1 MKLQPNAMVQATPSL
16 SQQAQA
22 MLDTMQIGVTQ
33 TNAEGEIL
41 YANPAVAVMHGY
53 EIDDLV
59 GSNLSLFEA
68 SVDGEPVTQGRP
80 KEATSWA
87 SERVHQR
94 KDGSAFNVRVLSD
107 VVSGS
112 AGGTIV
118 TGYEDITERV
128 RTGVALRERHERD
141 SLQATLHDLLTG
153 LPNKILLLA
162 LIEHALSRCE
172 RSDDYLFAVLI
183 LNLDRFRLVNDG
195 LGHAVGDQLLTAVSE
210 RLRPCFRS
218 VDAFVRISGDEFGIL
233 LDDITD
239 VSDTLRVAD
248 RIQEHLA
255 LPFEFGGEE
264 IFTSAR
270 MGIALSSTGYERAE
284 DAVRDATLA
293 LHRVQSGTAVRH
305 QVFDPVMHQRAHARL
320 ELETDLRWALE
331 RKEFRLFYQP
341 IVSLEDGAI
350 IGIEALLRWEHPR
363 RGLLEP
369 SEFLSVAEETGMI
382 IPLGSWVLEH
392 ACRHMQE
399 WRERIAPDS
408 RLSLSVN
415 LSVKQVLWS
424 EITQH
429 IRSVLEETGLEGRLL
444 RLEMTESAIMDDAD
458 PMISVLADL
467 KALDVSLD
475 IDDFGVGYS
484 SLRYLHRFPIDSL
497 KIDRSFIANLHERRE
512 SEEIVR
518 TILALARNI
527 GVSVVAEGVETAEE
541 MALLKE
547 MKCDFAQGHLFSEPL
562 SHDQIAPLL
571 EGHRYTV

>member
-1 MKLQPNAMVQATPSL
+1 M
-16 SQQAQA
+16 
-22 MLDTMQIGVTQ
+22 
-33 TNAEGEIL
+33 
-41 YANPAVAVMHGY
+41 
-53 EIDDLV
+53 
-59 GSNLSLFEA
+59 
-68 SVDGEPVTQGRP
+68 
-80 KEATSWA
+80 
-87 SERVHQR
+87 
-94 KDGSAFNVRVLSD
+94 
-107 VVSGS
+107 
-112 AGGTIV
+112 
-118 TGYEDITERV
+118 
-128 RTGVALRERHERD
+128 
-141 SLQATLHDLLTG
+141 
-153 LPNKILLLA
+153 
-162 LIEHALSRCE
+162 
-172 RSDDYLFAVLI
+172 
-183 LNLDRFRLVNDG
+183 
-195 LGHAVGDQLLTAVSE
+195 
-210 RLRPCFRS
+210 
-218 VDAFVRISGDEFGIL
+218 
-233 LDDITD
+233 
-239 VSDTLRVAD
+239 
-248 RIQEHLA
+248 
-255 LPFEFGGEE
+255 
-264 IFTSAR
+264 
-270 MGIALSSTGYERAE
+270 
-284 DAVRDATLA
+284 
-293 LHRVQSGTAVRH
+293 
-305 QVFDPVMHQRAHARL
+305 
-320 ELETDLRWALE
+320 
-331 RKEFRLFYQP
+331 
-341 IVSLEDGAI
+341 SLEDGAI

-369 SEFLSVAEETGMI
+369 SEFLSVAEATGMI

-518 TILALARNI
+518 TIVALARNI

-547 MKCDFAQGHLFSEPL
+547 MKCDFDQGHLFSEPL